1 MIIYDNIV
9 MIRNYPRYNIY
20 DFNMII
26 YDQTGMIRNDHLQ
39 SYMVILV

>member
-20 DFNMII
+20 DLSMII
-26 YDQTGMIRNDHLQ
+26 YDQTEMIRNDHLQ